1 VPDSSEKASTAAP
14 PKASIQRAAGLGVIT
29 SVVGLL
35 AAVVRSKASAVF
47 LGPSGV
53 GMAAEVQQIAMLAFV
68 PLGALSGP
76 ALLQA
81 LAREKNDG
89 AEPRAIISAVT
100 WLATFGLVLSV
111 LTVGAGFELLPN
123 SWSAGTRPLL
133 ALACAG
139 SLGTAAASVGIALL
153 TFEGALGTTARL
165 QVATNVV
172 GAVLVAFSTALAGLT
187 GQFFA
192 FALSGAISAFLVY
205 RYARKAALWP
215 ASLRPSFDTDFL
227 TQAVIQGGTS
237 LVAAGALQT
246 ALLVIRTKLE
256 QVGGAE
262 ANGQFQA
269 AWAVGSLYLNMV
281 LSSMGTF
288 VFPRYAAARDTA
300 ELQREVTNA
309 AVFIMKLAPPVVILA
324 ISFSDIAIQLLYSH
338 RFDGAIGIL
347 RWQFVG
353 DVAKALSWVY
363 AGPLLYRSRVRAF
376 LVTEFTAAVVL
387 AVTTWLLAPQFQVA
401 APGIAYC
408 LTYAVYLPVS
418 ALVLRLSLGV
428 SPRPRE
434 LALAAG
440 ASAVSLL
447 LVTSGEG
454 WKTRVA
460 GLLLAVGWAVAAGV
474 TRELPA
480 LAKRLR
486 ASRHEVDQ

>member
-1 VPDSSEKASTAAP
+1 
-14 PKASIQRAAGLGVIT
+14 
-29 SVVGLL
+29 
-35 AAVVRSKASAVF
+35 
-47 LGPSGV
+47 
-53 GMAAEVQQIAMLAFV
+53 
-68 PLGALSGP
+68 
-76 ALLQA
+76 
-81 LAREKNDG
+81 
-89 AEPRAIISAVT
+89 
-100 WLATFGLVLSV
+100 
-111 LTVGAGFELLPN
+111 
-123 SWSAGTRPLL
+123 L
-133 ALACAG
+133 ALASAD

-172 GAVLVAFSTALAGLT
+172 GAVLVAVSTGLAGLT

-205 RYARKAALWP
+205 RYARKAAFWP
-215 ASLRPSFDTDFL
+215 ASLRLSFDTGFL
-227 TQAVIQGGTS
+227 TQAVILGGSS
-237 LVAAGALQT
+237 LLGAGAFQT

-269 AWAVGSLYLNMV
+269 AWAVGSLYLSMV
-281 LSSMGTF
+281 LTGMGTF

-324 ISFSDIAIQLLYSH
+324 ISFSDIVIQLLYSH
-338 RFDGAIGIL
+338 RFDVAIGIL
-347 RWQFVG
+347 RWQFAG

-363 AGPLLYRSRVRAF
+363 AGPLLYRSHVRAF

-387 AVTTWLLAPQFQVA
+387 AVSTWLLTPQFQVA

-418 ALVLRLSLGV
+418 ALVLRLSLEV

-447 LVTSGEG
+447 LISLGRG
-454 WKTRVA
+454 CLARVI
-460 GLLLAVGWAVAAGV
+460 GLGLAVGWALASGA

-480 LAKRLR
+480 LWTWLR
-486 ASRHEVDQ
+486 NRPPIGR